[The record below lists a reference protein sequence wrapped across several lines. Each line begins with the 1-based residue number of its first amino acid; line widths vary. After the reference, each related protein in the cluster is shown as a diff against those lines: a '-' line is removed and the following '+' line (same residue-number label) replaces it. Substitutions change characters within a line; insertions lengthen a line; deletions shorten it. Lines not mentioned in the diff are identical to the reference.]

1 MKKKKVFTG
10 KKPGGIFGSFLA
22 GCLLTAYICA
32 SCTGDFDEINTNRD
46 SPTSATSATL
56 AATLLGNIMR
66 YTISD
71 NHSVTRYFMEDYFLV
86 KMAVYSTEISGV
98 QYNKFDSNYFMDNFA
113 VMGDYVS
120 MGFGSLR
127 NAEKMVALSS
137 DNTYDTYKGFALF
150 IKAYQLY
157 YITCFYGDI
166 PYSEAIQGETLT
178 LTPKYDTQRDVMAQI
193 LDDLDLAYEHFS
205 RATAPLAGD
214 FVFGGNLEN
223 WKKVVSAFELN
234 VLITLSKKES
244 EAGLRVKERFA
255 EIVSSRPLFTSNAD
269 NLALTFADEGG
280 MYYAMN
286 EIRGRHYLNMWLS
299 DFFISMLK
307 RYDDYRLF
315 SFAKPA
321 QPLIDEGTP
330 ADSYDAYIGIA
341 HTLPFSEIQILSN
354 QSRGC
359 NINDRYIN
367 VRSGE
372 PLARLGYA
380 QMNFVLAE
388 GALRGWIPGTAADY
402 YRRGIEASMTF
413 TMQYTPNQY
422 ANGRPITPDYIQAYL
437 AKPSVQLNG
446 SFEADLEK
454 IIEQKY
460 IASFIQYQ
468 RDTYLDYRRTGYPA
482 FAIDPSTSLN
492 IMPDRM
498 QVRIKYPAGE
508 LSYNQANLTEAVQ
521 RQFNGVDDENQLMW
535 LLK

>member
-1 MKKKKVFTG
+1 MKKTIVFAG
-10 KKPGGIFGSFLA
+10 KKPSGIGGFLA
-22 GCLLTAYICA
+22 GCILTVSICA
-32 SCTGDFDEINTNRD
+32 SCTDSFDEINTSRD

-56 AATLLGNIMR
+56 AASMLGDMMR
-66 YTISD
+66 YNISD

-98 QYNKFDSNYFMDNFA
+98 QYNKFDDNYFMDNFA
-113 VMGDYVS
+113 VKGDYVNL
-120 MGFGSLR
+120 GFGSLR

-137 DNTYDTYKGFALF
+137 DKTYDTYKGFALF
-150 IKAYQLY
+150 MKAYLLY

-178 LTPKYDTQRDVMAQI
+178 LTPKYDTQQDVMAQI

-205 RATAPLAGD
+205 RATAPLTGD
-214 FVFGGNLEN
+214 FVFGGNIEN

-244 EAGLRVKERFA
+244 EPGLRVKERFA
-255 EIVSSRPLFTSNAD
+255 QIVGSRPLFASNAD
-269 NLALTFADEGG
+269 NLALTFADQGG
-280 MYYAMN
+280 MYYALN
-286 EIRGRHYLNMWLS
+286 ELRGRNYPNIWLS

-315 SFAKPA
+315 SFAQPAKP
-321 QPLIDEGTP
+321 LVEEGQT
-330 ADSYDAYIGIA
+330 ADSYDAYIGID
-341 HTLPFSEIQILSN
+341 HILPFSEVQKLANEFKGSN
-354 QSRGC
+354 L
-359 NINDRYIN
+359 NDRYIY

-388 GALRGWIPGTAADY
+388 GALRGWIPGAATDY
-402 YRRGIEASMTF
+402 YRKGIEASMTF

-422 ANGRPITPDYIQAYL
+422 ANGRPITADYIQTYL
-437 AKPSVQLNG
+437 ASPAVQLTG

-454 IIEQKY
+454 IMEQKY
-460 IASFIQYQ
+460 IASFVQYQ

-492 IMPDRM
+492 IVPERM
-498 QVRIKYPAGE
+498 QVRLKYPANE
-508 LSYNQANLTEAVQ
+508 LSYNQENLMEAVR
-521 RQFNGVDDENQLMW
+521 RQFNGIDDENQTMW